1 MRLPRRAIPVE
12 VKCRVVLRQL
22 GELWIDDALA
32 PHRGKLGAFLDQMLG
47 QLAFLLG
54 CEIEE
59 LRLDHNPALAVRE
72 QIKDRDGVML
82 RYVPDEHDPEH
93 LIYRTAHEHHI
104 KTNVRGDGA
113 QHPDRVLIKRE
124 RRRER
129 PKERCTRCLANW
141 RKHGHLCGRCYKVA
155 VKHQRRKMR
164 SANRWPPKGS
174 QKLRSRSSWP
184 KR

>member
-32 PHRGKLGAFLDQMLG
+32 PYIKARRLGAFLQHMTG

-54 CEIEE
+54 CKVEE

-72 QIKDRDGVML
+72 QIKDRDGVVL
-82 RYVPDEHDPEH
+82 RYVPDEHDPEY

-124 RRRER
+124 RRRNK
-129 PKERCTRCLANW
+129 PKERCSRCLTNF
-141 RKHGHLCGRCYKVA
+141 RKHGRLCSRCFKVA
-155 VKHQRRKMR
+155 VKYQSRKLR

-174 QKLRSRSSWP
+174 QKLRSR